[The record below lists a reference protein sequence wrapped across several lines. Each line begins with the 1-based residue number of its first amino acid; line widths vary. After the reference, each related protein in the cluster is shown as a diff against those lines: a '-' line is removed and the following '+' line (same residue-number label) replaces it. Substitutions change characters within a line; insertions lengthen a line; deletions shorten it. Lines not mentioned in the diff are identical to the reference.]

1 MRNKILAV
9 AMAAAGLAVSGVS
22 MAVAVN
28 PAAVSVGA
36 PGVTSVGSVDVTVQV
51 QDMIRISGLDDAALQ
66 FGAYSGDGVDLTG
79 TSPACVYRNGAA
91 TTYSIVA
98 SSGNGA
104 AGVFNMLRTAG
115 TELIPYVVTW
125 AGAGALS
132 SDAAPV
138 GSLTPDSRT
147 STTCGGAPV
156 AGKLQVDILASE
168 LDQAE
173 PGSYVDTLT
182 LTVAAE

>member
-36 PGVTSVGSVDVTVQV
+36 PGVTSTGSVDVTVQV

-98 SSGNGA
+98 SSGNGV
-104 AGVFNMLRTAG
+104 AGVFNMLRATG

-125 AGAGALS
+125 GGTALS
-132 SDAAPV
+132 SAAAPV
-138 GSLTPDSRT
+138 GGLAPDSRT

-156 AGKLQVDILASE
+156 AGKVQVDILASE

-173 PGSYVDTLT
+173 PGSYADTLT

>member
-36 PGVTSVGSVDVTVQV
+36 PGVTSIGSVDVTVEV
-51 QDMIRISGLDDAALQ
+51 QDMIRISGLNDAALQ
-66 FGAYSGDGVDLTG
+66 FGAYSGNGVNLTG

-98 SSGNGA
+98 SGGNNA
-104 AGVFNMLRTAG
+104 AGVFNMKRTAG
-115 TELIPYVVTW
+115 AQLIPYAVTW
-125 AGAGALS
+125 GGTALS
-132 SDAAPV
+132 SAAAAV
-138 GSLTPDSRT
+138 GGLSPDSRT
-147 STTCGGAPV
+147 STTCGGAPI
-156 AGKLQVDILASE
+156 AGKLQVDILASQ

-173 PGSYVDTLT
+173 PGSYADTLT